1 MWFDSW
7 SDVLRTVI
15 IGSAAYLSL
24 IVILRASGKRTLAQL
39 NIFDFVV
46 TVALGSTLAT
56 ILLSADVSWSEGL
69 AALGLLAGL
78 QFLVAFLSS
87 RLPVMRSVIT
97 SKPAVLVWQG
107 QLQNEA
113 IAANRLS
120 RSEVL
125 QAVRSSGQGDVT
137 RIAAVV
143 LESNGTMSVIS
154 HDQLGDGSALGELG
168 DRG

>member
-87 RLPVMRSVIT
+87 RLPAMRSVIT
-97 SKPAVLVWQG
+97 SRPAVLVWHG
-107 QLQNEA
+107 HLQNEA
-113 IAANRLS
+113 ISANRLS

-125 QAVRSSGQGDVT
+125 QAVRSSGQGDVS

-143 LESNGTMSVIS
+143 LESNGTLSVIS
-154 HDQLGDGSALGELG
+154 HDQLGDGSALGGLG